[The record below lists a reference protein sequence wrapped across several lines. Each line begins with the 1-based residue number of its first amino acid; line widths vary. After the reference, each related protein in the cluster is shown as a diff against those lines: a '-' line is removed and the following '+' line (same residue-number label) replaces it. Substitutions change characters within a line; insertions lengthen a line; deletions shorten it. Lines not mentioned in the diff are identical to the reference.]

1 MKNAAVLIFA
11 VLVFTGITSCQKTKD
26 QVNKAAEFDMNYS
39 TGDITIPSASIP
51 STLTGSSATTQV
63 VEFNT
68 PEISTASASK
78 FTSES
83 TTQDLI
89 EEIKMT
95 KFNISNSSGNLNFLK
110 SISIYIKTSGLGDLL
125 VATKTVVPQNVS
137 SFNADLTDVNI
148 KQFIFKD
155 KIQFK
160 VSATFY
166 TNSGASGEQKLKT
179 AQTMHVI
186 GKRI

>member
-1 MKNAAVLIFA
+1 MKNAAIVILA
-11 VLVFTGITSCQKTKD
+11 VLVFAGITSCQKTKD
-26 QVNKAAEFDMNYS
+26 EVNKATAFDMNYT
-39 TGDITIPSASIP
+39 TGDITIPS
-51 STLTGSSATTQV
+51 STLAAVVTGTTQT

-68 PEISTASASK
+68 PEISTASASR

-95 KFNISNSSGNLNFLK
+95 KFTISNSSGNLNFLK
-110 SISIYIKTSGLGDLL
+110 SINIYIKTSGLGDLL
-125 VATKTVVPQNVS
+125 IATKTVIPQNVS
-137 SFNADLTDVNI
+137 TVNADLTDVNI

-160 VSATFY
+160 VSVTLIAG
-166 TNSGASGEQKLKT
+166 TNASGDQKLKT
-179 AQTMHVI
+179 SQTMHVK

>member
-1 MKNAAVLIFA
+1 MKNAAVFIFA
-11 VLVFTGITSCQKTKD
+11 VLVFAGITSCQKTKD
-26 QVNKAAEFDMNYS
+26 EVNKATEFDMNYS
-39 TGDITIPSASIP
+39 TGDITVPS
-51 STLTGSSATTQV
+51 STLTTVVSGSTQT

-68 PEISTASASK
+68 PEISTASTSR

-89 EEIKMT
+89 DEIKMT
-95 KFNISNSSGNLNFLK
+95 KFNVSNSNGNLNFLK
-110 SISIYIKTSGLGDLL
+110 SINIYIKTSGLGDVL

-148 KQFIFKD
+148 KHYIFKD

-160 VSATFY
+160 VSVVLMAG
-166 TNSGASGEQKLKT
+166 SGASGDQKLKT
-179 AQTMHVI
+179 SQTMRVK

>member
-1 MKNAAVLIFA
+1 MRNAAILIFA
-11 VLVFTGITSCQKTKD
+11 VLVFAGITSCQKTKNEI
-26 QVNKAAEFDMNYS
+26 NKTTEFDMNYS
-39 TGDITIPSASIP
+39 TGDITVPS
-51 STLTGSSATTQV
+51 STLAAVVSGTTQT

-68 PEISTASASK
+68 VEISTASSSK

-95 KFNISNSSGNLNFLK
+95 KFTISNSSGNLNFLR
-110 SISIYIKTSGLGDLL
+110 SIDIYIKTSGLGDVLI
-125 VATKTVVPQNVS
+125 ATKAVVPQNVS
-137 SFNADLTDVNI
+137 SVNADLTDVNI
-148 KQFIFKD
+148 KQHIFKD

-160 VSATFY
+160 VRATLL
-166 TNSGASGEQKLKT
+166 TGSGASGEQKLKT
-179 AQTMHVI
+179 SQTMHVK